1 MTGPALK
8 ISGGSSLSRVFV
20 LSVLMIS
27 FSGGSAAP
35 AAEPVSFSRDI
46 RPLLSDRCFACHGPD
61 RKRRKKKLRLDLGFE
76 DARKVISP
84 GKPLESELLE
94 RITAE
99 DPDDRMPPLDSGKKQ
114 LSAAEKDLFRRWISE
129 GARFDLHW
137 AYVKPGRP
145 QLPKTDGNGWAR
157 NPVDRFIAAEHEKM
171 DLAPSPEAD
180 RRTLLRRLHFDL
192 TGLPPTPAELDAFLA
207 DKGARA
213 YEERVERLLASPH
226 FGERLAIYWLDLVR
240 YADSAGYH
248 SDPTINISPYRDY
261 VIEAFN
267 SNKPFDR
274 FTIEQLAGDLL
285 PGASMETRVA
295 SGYNRLNKTT
305 DEGGAQP
312 KEYLAKYAA
321 DRVRT
326 TSAVWMGVTMGCA
339 ECHDHKFDPFTMKD
353 FYSFAAF
360 FADLKE
366 VGHYGGS
373 PRPPELQVPVG
384 RLKARWAALGKE
396 LEELEK
402 APGGDKKRLQQLR
415 KERGNLQKDFTKTLV
430 SQAVK
435 PRVMRVLPRGNWL
448 DDSGEVVEPAI
459 PEFLGSLGGK
469 KGRATR
475 LDLARWFVRE
485 DNPLTS
491 RVFVNRLWKLYF
503 GSGISS
509 RLDDVGAQGE
519 WPRHPELLDWL
530 AIEFMESG
538 WDIKHMVR
546 LLLTSSSYRQSSLM
560 TDKLQELDPYNRLVA
575 RQSRY
580 RVEAELV
587 RDAAL
592 FISGLLVEEIGGRSV
607 KPYQPAGY
615 WKHLNFPK
623 RKWQH
628 DKGSSQYRRGVYTHW
643 QRTFLHPSLLAF
655 DAPSREECTAE
666 RMVSNTPQAALALLN
681 DPTYVEA
688 ARAFAQNIVFLGGES
703 VDEKLDW
710 AFRQALSRRPSA
722 DERAILRNLLEAH
735 RKQYLA
741 DSKAADALLGVG
753 LSSRPEGSGGQKA
766 ELAAWTSISR
776 VILNLSETITRN

>member
-20 LSVLMIS
+20 LSVLMIL
-27 FSGGSAAP
+27 FSGGRAAP

-339 ECHDHKFDPFTMKD
+339 ECHDHKFDPFTTKD

-753 LSSRPEGSGGQKA
+753 LSGRPEGSGGQKA